1 MRTRRSDATLAV
13 RGLGARKQRIVF
25 AMLVLAATYAASAM
39 ASQQQTQTAASGY
52 KEVGHWGT
60 PGAGNG
66 QFGGNALG
74 LATDKTGTVYVADTD
89 QHRIQAF
96 SAKGSYKRQFGFL
109 ASASVRDVAVDPEGN
124 IWGTDQQGAQA
135 HQFSAGGGALA
146 SFETPKAAE
155 GLGVDADG
163 NVWASTHGDG
173 VNQVVRY
180 DKSTSY
186 AASKTLGGFKS
197 VADVE
202 VSGDGS
208 IYVVDDAAHL
218 VKRFDANGKLLK
230 SIKAGA
236 STPIG
241 IGVDLDCNVLI
252 TNIAQRNVGK
262 FSPTGRPLGAAAS
275 ADLIGQDVAV
285 GPTGDL
291 YVFDSGKHSVIH
303 FAEDRSTPQAAT
315 IVGVPTAT
323 RAGGGYVV
331 KVKYALTGVA
341 CPTQV
346 DATASLAGKGIAGKA
361 KVKVAAGKT
370 TVIAIPVKGTAGA
383 HAGVTFKIVLKTN
396 GRPTTQSRAVNVTL
410 AG

>member
-1 MRTRRSDATLAV
+1 MRAPKPTA
-13 RGLGARKQRIVF
+13 RGLGGRGPRVAI
-25 AMLVLAATYAASAM
+25 ALLVVAAACAASAM
-39 ASQQQTQTAASGY
+39 GSQRQTQAAASGY
-52 KEVGHWGT
+52 REVGHWGT
-60 PGAGNG
+60 SGAGNG

-96 SAKGSYKRQFGFL
+96 SARGAFKRQFGFL

-146 SFETPKAAE
+146 SFGTPKAAE
-155 GLGVDADG
+155 GLGVDAEG

-173 VNQVVRY
+173 VNQVVRF
-180 DKSTSY
+180 DKANDY
-186 AASKTLGGFKS
+186 AAGKTIGGFKS

-202 VSGDGS
+202 VSADGS
-208 IYVVDDAAHL
+208 IYVVDDGAHV
-218 VKRFDANGKLLK
+218 VKRFDGDGKLLK
-230 SIKAGA
+230 SIRAGA

-262 FSPTGRPLGAAAS
+262 FSPSGRPLGAAAS

-291 YVFDSGKHSVIH
+291 YVFDSGKGSIVH
-303 FAEDRSTPQAAT
+303 FAEERSKPQDAT
-315 IVGVPTAT
+315 VVGSPSASK
-323 RAGGGYVV
+323 ADGGYVV

-341 CPTQV
+341 CPAQV
-346 DATASLAGKGIAGKA
+346 DATASLSGKGIVGKA
-361 KVKVAAGKT
+361 RVKVAAGKT

-383 HAGVTFKIVLKTN
+383 HAGTTFKIVLKTT
-396 GRPTTQSRAVNVTL
+396 GRPTTQTRVINVSL
-410 AG
+410 P